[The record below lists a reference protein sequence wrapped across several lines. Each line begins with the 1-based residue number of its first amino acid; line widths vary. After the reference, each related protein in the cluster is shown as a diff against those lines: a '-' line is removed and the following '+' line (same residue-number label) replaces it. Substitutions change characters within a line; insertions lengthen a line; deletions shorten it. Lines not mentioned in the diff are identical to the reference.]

1 VTHPN
6 RSSRRVTSKLRKV
19 GQEVPELINRI
30 RGCAYQASLNRIV
43 VIGRLT
49 IRFVVGVVELMVAF
63 YRNDRRLLVTRY
75 GLQQAVMKYF
85 ILLSKITH

>member
-43 VIGRLT
+43 VIECLT
-49 IRFVVGVVELMVAF
+49 IRFVVGLVELMVAF
-63 YRNDRRLLVTRY
+63 YRNDRGFLVTRY